1 MKKLLHNNF
10 TNGPMNNLFT
20 SKEKF
25 TLLTLLTV
33 SLLSS
38 CQSTKNVT
46 YFQDISVLA
55 QSELSNTTKFVE
67 PVIQSDDILSISIFT
82 IDPTSNMVVNQA
94 ASQAIS
100 TTSAATASLAATA
113 PTSGFLVDKNGEI
126 DLSIIG
132 RVKVMGLTTFQA
144 RDLIKE
150 KAAVV
155 YKNPNI
161 QVRFA
166 NFKITILGEVAR
178 PASYVIPNE
187 KVSILDALGLAGDLT
202 IFGKRENVILIRE
215 NLGKKEFARLNL
227 NSKEIFNNPYYY
239 LKQNDVLYIE
249 PNKGKAAT
257 LNAARTQTLAIIGT
271 ALTVLITLISRI

>member
-1 MKKLLHNNF
+1 
-10 TNGPMNNLFT
+10 MNKQFKSFN
-20 SKEKF
+20 KI
-25 TLLTLLTV
+25 TLLFLLIAS
-33 SLLSS
+33 SLIA

-46 YFQDISVLA
+46 YFQDISALGH
-55 QSELSNTTKFVE
+55 SELSTSTKYVE
-67 PVIQSDDILSISIFT
+67 PVIQSDDILSISVFT
-82 IDPTSNMVVNQA
+82 IDPTTNMVVNQA

-100 TTSAATASLAATA
+100 TTSGSISTVAATP

-126 DLSIIG
+126 DLSIVG
-132 RVKVMGLTTFQA
+132 KVKVMGLTTSQA

-150 KAAVV
+150 RASVV
-155 YKNPNI
+155 YTNPNV

-166 NFKITILGEVAR
+166 NFKVTILGEVTR

-187 KVSILDALGLAGDLT
+187 KVTVLDALGLAGDLT

-215 NLGKKEFARLNL
+215 NAGKKEFARLNL
-227 NSKEIFNNPYYY
+227 NSKEIFNSPYFY

-249 PNKGKAAT
+249 PNKGKAAS
-257 LNAARTQTLAIIGT
+257 LNTARIQTLAIIGT